1 MKRDVLASIHLL
13 GEYQRHDRKL
23 ALSYLMSSIE
33 ALLLRN
39 PLGDLPQAFQQ
50 EQGRFSGSRIDGG
63 STSVIGQTSS
73 DRSMIAVR
81 QADNEVWI
89 SASSNT
95 DKQHA
100 VAVQRVVRVCHS
112 HPFLRWV
119 VKGGSVL

>member
-1 MKRDVLASIHLL
+1 MKRGVPASIYLL
-13 GEYQRHDRKL
+13 GKHWAHDKRL
-23 ALSYLMSSIE
+23 ALSYLLRSLQV
-33 ALLLRN
+33 ALLRN

-50 EQGRFSGSRIDGG
+50 EQGRFSSIRIDGG
-63 STSVIGQTSS
+63 SAGVIGQTGS

-95 DKQHA
+95 DQLHA
-100 VAVQRVVRVCHS
+100 VAVQRVVRVCHC
-112 HPFLRWV
+112 HPFHRWL

>member
-1 MKRDVLASIHLL
+1 
-13 GEYQRHDRKL
+13 
-23 ALSYLMSSIE
+23 MSSIK

-63 STSVIGQTSS
+63 AACVIGQTGS

-95 DKQHA
+95 DKLHA
-100 VAVQRVVRVCHS
+100 VAMQWMVRVSHG
-112 HPFLRWV
+112 HPFLRWL

>member
-1 MKRDVLASIHLL
+1 MKRGVPASIYLL
-13 GEYQRHDRKL
+13 GKHRAHDKRL
-23 ALSYLMSSIE
+23 ALSYLLRSLQV
-33 ALLLRN
+33 ALLRN

-50 EQGRFSGSRIDGG
+50 EQGRLFGIRIGGG
-63 STSVIGQTSS
+63 SACVIGQTGS
-73 DRSMIAVR
+73 DRSMIAIR

-95 DKQHA
+95 DKLHTLA
-100 VAVQRVVRVCHS
+100 MQRMMRVCHC